1 MALFPQ
7 EALNDGVRK
16 REVFGW
22 AMYDFANSGY
32 TTVVLTAVFNTYF
45 VGVAAGKAPTGPRW
59 RGRWCIGVCPA

>member
-7 EALNDGVRK
+7 DALNPGVRK

-32 TTVVLTAVFNTYF
+32 TTRNNF
-45 VGVAAGKAPTGPRW
+45 V
-59 RGRWCIGVCPA
+59 